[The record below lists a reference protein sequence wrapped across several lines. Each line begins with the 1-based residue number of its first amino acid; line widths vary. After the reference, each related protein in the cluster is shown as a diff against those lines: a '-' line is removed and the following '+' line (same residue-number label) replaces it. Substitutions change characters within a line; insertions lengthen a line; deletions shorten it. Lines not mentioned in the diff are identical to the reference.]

1 MSEPLG
7 ISRGDVAHLAGL
19 ARIELTDAELDH
31 LVTELPSILEYVA
44 AVQQAAGDDVEAM
57 SHPVPVNNVFRD
69 DVVRPSLTQ
78 DEALAMAPASDQGR
92 FGVPKILGDE

>member
-1 MSEPLG
+1 MF
-7 ISRGDVAHLAGL
+7 
-19 ARIELTDAELDH
+19 
-31 LVTELPSILEYVA
+31 
-44 AVQQAAGDDVEAM
+44 AM
-57 SHPVPVNNVFRD
+57 PKPHPREFRD

>member
-57 SHPVPVNNVFRD
+57 SHRDQLLHAEFRRASPD
-69 DVVRPSLTQ
+69 FRVR
-78 DEALAMAPASDQGR
+78 ALAVRS
-92 FGVPKILGDE
+92 